1 MRNNK
6 THNISLIVTNMGKI
20 NDQLFLIDFIFILTV
35 ESYLTFF
42 LESKFQ
48 NMTMVFYSQQLWMS

>member
-20 NDQLFLIDFIFILTV
+20 NDQFFLIDFIFILTV